1 MNSES
6 IVEHLLNT
14 PYESRALGKE
24 SAFVNQQLAFLRHKL
39 FGVKTSLY
47 VNMDTSPM
55 LKEIDVGAFL
65 HTYII
70 DERVRCARV

>member
-6 IVEHLLNT
+6 VVEHLLNT
-14 PYESRALGKE
+14 PYGFRAPGEE
-24 SAFVNQQLAFLRHKL
+24 SAFVNQQLAFLRHKF

-55 LKEIDVGAFL
+55 LKDIDVGAFL
-65 HTYII
+65 RVYIL
-70 DERVRCARV
+70 DERVRCARA